1 MNYNTNI
8 LYNNYT
14 SKNPS
19 KRGYQTEPYQFYQS
33 PQTQRRSN
41 KTMNSNQNPNIQN
54 KNINI
59 SNGSNYNQTLL
70 SPNTKNSL
78 KWRNIMK
85 INLHQLKNTRDI
97 SIIQPNLDNLVFGEV
112 TEDDIQS
119 LPEMNIVRLV
129 EILQTSCDI
138 LLNEQQELEGEMMKL
153 ENDNIQVINKFKS
166 DEKKYVKNKDLIC
179 RLKKEKKRDLS
190 VLYSYQNVINNLRN
204 GTYNNIRNI
213 TKNITD
219 INIKK
224 KNIDDVNVN
233 SNREKEFK
241 CQICPNKSF
250 MTEFELHKHLSE
262 VHEMNKS
269 NNNNQN
275 RMNQI
280 QNQLPPKINIQL
292 PPNYYNNENNNN
304 NNDNNEEL
312 IQKMDDMKRQFQE
325 TLTKFQED
333 KKREQEESKINMMR
347 NNNNQEIIDRFE
359 NNFKDTLNDFKLMME
374 NNNKNKNEPNIII
387 EDNGNNDDDYYNIKN
402 REISRLNEELRN
414 IKNELNIQKRNYETK
429 KIQLENN
436 ISNLRGIV
444 NKKYKE
450 DEGNNISHSNIN
462 ISINR
467 QIQYQMEAIK
477 NKENKPKTTFNS
489 GKIVSDHD
497 DTDEELK
504 NKKRILELYNND
516 RDIINKLINKKT
528 VISKVPEIN
537 NTINQNNFF
546 IKNTNEKENIPE
558 VSVILEDSKNEKSI
572 NLRKGEL
579 IKKNIPLDNYYKR
592 YIRRDK
598 KYLLEPEFSNYF
610 IDTLP
615 KDFDLDPSINDA
627 ANNIAMEKV
636 GQVGVDLCPKN
647 MGLFPEVEEERLKE
661 ENIDNLNLLVN
672 SLINNM
678 DKKNTDKKGKVNDY
692 YLSVREVIGLDN
704 LIKTAHDIIN
714 KPKKDLHVK
723 FNIKEEKKEAIN
735 EDKDKEKDK
744 QDLLEKKKTLFSNE
758 NNKIDNNKKD
768 GEIKNGVIISEIKDN
783 NIEEIVLGSNDDN
796 NNDKKNNEKKDNN
809 NENNT
814 KLRNKPND
822 NINNTNNNKKENY
835 IENINTDITGLNKN
849 QQNKV
854 IVETTDIK
862 INDNNANDKNNKD
875 NKDNKDNNALN
886 NQNNDQHLD
895 APYNSEQANPSND
908 RHLDAPYNSEQANQK
923 KDDTHLDAPYNSE
936 QANQKKDDTHLDAP
950 YGSHQTNQNKD
961 DTHLDAPFTSTQSKV
976 PNNSEKQKEEST
988 DKNLDA
994 PFTSTQ
1000 SKAPNNTEKQK
1011 EENTEK
1017 HLDAPYNSGQ
1027 AISGNNTVPNQTG
1040 DVSYSSKQIE
1050 NPQGNK

>member
-41 KTMNSNQNPNIQN
+41 KTINSNQNPNIQN

-70 SPNTKNSL
+70 SPNTKNTL

-275 RMNQI
+275 RMNQV

-359 NNFKDTLNDFKLMME
+359 NTFKDTLNDFKLMME

-414 IKNELNIQKRNYETK
+414 MKNELNIQKRNYEIK
-429 KIQLENN
+429 KIQLESN
-436 ISNLRGIV
+436 ISNLRGIM

-450 DEGNNISHSNIN
+450 DEENNISHSNIN

-516 RDIINKLINKKT
+516 RDIINKLINNKT
-528 VISKVPEIN
+528 VISKGPEIN

-546 IKNTNEKENIPE
+546 IKNTNVKENIPE
-558 VSVILEDSKNEKSI
+558 VSAILEDSKNDKSI

-615 KDFDLDPSINDA
+615 KDFDLDPSINDK
-627 ANNIAMEKV
+627 ANDIAMEKV
-636 GQVGVDLCPKN
+636 EQVGADLCPNN
-647 MGLFPEVEEERLKE
+647 MGLLPEVEEERLKE
-661 ENIDNLNLLVN
+661 ENIDNLNILVN

-723 FNIKEEKKEAIN
+723 FNIKEDNKEAI
-735 EDKDKEKDK
+735 DKDKEKDK
-744 QDLLEKKKTLFSNE
+744 EDLFEKKKTLFSNE

-783 NIEEIVLGSNDDN
+783 AIEEIVLDSNDDN
-796 NNDKKNNEKKDNN
+796 NNNKKDNDKD
-809 NENNT
+809 NNT

-822 NINNTNNNKKENY
+822 NNHNINNKNKKENY
-835 IENINTDITGLNKN
+835 IENVNTDITGLNKN
-849 QQNKV
+849 QNKV

-875 NKDNKDNNALN
+875 SNALN

-908 RHLDAPYNSEQANQK
+908 RHLDAPYNSEQANQNQ
-923 KDDTHLDAPYNSE
+923 DTHLDAPYSSH
-936 QANQKKDDTHLDAP
+936 QINQNNDTHLDAP
-950 YGSHQTNQNKD
+950 Y
-961 DTHLDAPFTSTQSKV
+961 TSIQPKV
-976 PNNSEKQKEEST
+976 PNN
-988 DKNLDA
+988 L
-994 PFTSTQ
+994 
-1000 SKAPNNTEKQK
+1000 EKQK
-1011 EENTEK
+1011 EENTDK
-1017 HLDAPYNSGQ
+1017 HLDAPYNSRQ
-1027 AISGNNTVPNQTG
+1027 AIIGNSAVPNQTG